1 MSAIQP
7 APAAPKAGL
16 FQRFSRGLPRLYFS
30 FYVALLVV
38 LLLFAMAVLQSWG
51 RSGGPLERSNATLSR
66 VMMNVLAPLDA
77 PHAQQQ
83 AALEKVAAGLNAHM
97 TLYTRDWR
105 PLAVVGDLIPARH
118 WRQRGITGPP
128 PESYV
133 RLPDGRRLLSS
144 EPLGF
149 IRPKAA
155 LQNTMLMLALVIGVA
170 AFPLVRRLTKRLE
183 RLQQGVESLGAGD
196 LTARV
201 KVEGNDEVARLARS
215 FNGAADKIEQLVG
228 AHKTLLANASH
239 ELRTPLARI
248 RLALELVKDNV
259 DPKRR
264 AGLEHDIAE
273 LNDLL
278 DEILLASRL
287 GALTD
292 TTQYEEIDLLAL
304 AAEECARYDEA
315 LLDGQSAVL
324 QGDPRLLRRLLR
336 NLLENAYRHGVPPVH
351 VTIAAET
358 GMARLLVWDQG
369 PGIPEEEFERVFE
382 PFYRRRNTR
391 DNSGAGLGLA
401 LIRQIARR
409 HGGEARCV
417 LRGDGGSSFEITLPL
432 PSNR

>member
-201 KVEGNDEVARLARS
+201 KVEGNDEVARLAQS

-264 AGLEHDIAE
+264 AGLEQDIAE

-336 NLLENAYRHGVPPVH
+336 NLLENAYRHGVPPVQ

-417 LRGDGGSSFEITLPL
+417 LRGDGGSCFEITLPL
-432 PSNR
+432 PA